1 MSPSQP
7 ISDTHFNRQSYL
19 ALLVGVWFTV
29 LSLVVLLLKFAQ
41 PTDGWFYTRTEDG
54 LAETVLFQ
62 GTEPTPLQVGD
73 VVRQV
78 KGETLKLTGSVTMPL
93 AIPLQMGQTVNY
105 TVQRNGQLQDVVVTL
120 MPRTP
125 QKYDAAKV
133 LADFARTARDETDVN
148 QLTTRLVEVVQET
161 LQPEQVTLWLKP
173 TIHRGWKPEDVKC
186 GQESVH

>member
-7 ISDTHFNRQSYL
+7 VSDTHFNRQSYL

-29 LSLVVLLLKFAQ
+29 LSLAVLLLKFAQ

-78 KGETLKLTGSVTMPL
+78 KGE
-93 AIPLQMGQTVNY
+93 
-105 TVQRNGQLQDVVVTL
+105 
-120 MPRTP
+120 
-125 QKYDAAKV
+125 
-133 LADFARTARDETDVN
+133 
-148 QLTTRLVEVVQET
+148 
-161 LQPEQVTLWLKP
+161 
-173 TIHRGWKPEDVKC
+173 H
-186 GQESVH
+186 